1 MPLPIALLPRPNVG
15 VTACR
20 RPAWAPWAA
29 HCCLGHAARPCAF
42 DATRSKD
49 CFFAANGGHSACPQN
64 CATFHATRGSA
75 KCKQSWIVWQALSFQ
90 QCVAIRTSCFLFATR
105 VCSGTQIYANGV
117 WANTSCEGF
126 PIGTGISMKFFV
138 PAPLRTQCGTQ
149 DSGGATTLG
158 TRLDAWH

>member
-29 HCCLGHAARPCAF
+29 HGLVALGMPLGHVHSMQPAPKIVLPQTVILHAHKTARLSRPREAV
-42 DATRSKD
+42 
-49 CFFAANGGHSACPQN
+49 Q
-64 CATFHATRGSA
+64 
-75 KCKQSWIVWQALSFQ
+75 KCKQSWIVWQALSSQ
-90 QCVAIRTSCFLFATR
+90 QCVAIRTSCFLFAAR

-126 PIGTGISMKFFV
+126 PIGTGFSMKFFV

-158 TRLDAWH
+158 TGLDAWH